1 MIPIMPGGKWHINPL
16 DISESYEF
24 DESSIGSFGEIA
36 DPILEKVSFIMKL
49 FESMLHKSWG
59 MDSVQKTLIDECLR
73 DLYSPFMRDGRLYR
87 APDESRERLKSTLN
101 LSDSAL
107 NYITAAPPGQGLFY
121 SGTNTV
127 PFFSRF
133 PKVNEDGSPNLIY
146 PLLTSNA
153 SELMEIREQERR
165 EKLKR
170 EKEEKRLS
178 YR

>member
-1 MIPIMPGGKWHINPL
+1 
-16 DISESYEF
+16 
-24 DESSIGSFGEIA
+24 
-36 DPILEKVSFIMKL
+36 
-49 FESMLHKSWG
+49 

-73 DLYSPFMRDGRLYR
+73 DLYSPFVRDGRLYR
-87 APDESRERLKSTLN
+87 ALLREETPTLNDMMDWFAKSREQEARERLKNTLN

-107 NYITAAPPGQGLFY
+107 SYITAAPPGQGLFY